1 MFKFIIRLSL
11 FTVLSLIFAMGL
23 DVMISK
29 GLLNIEDYKFQ
40 VYNDIFK
47 GDMNHE
53 VLIMGNS
60 RAFSHYNP
68 RIIDSI
74 CDIDS
79 YNIGIGGAPINVQIA
94 EYHCYKYHNTIPK
107 VIVLEV
113 DHITLFTLH
122 DVKTNYDPERFLPTV
137 YDSVMRKELKE
148 LGYGFWDL
156 FCPLYRY
163 FGNQMYIKK
172 GLIEFL
178 GIKHIV
184 MRPVYK
190 CFSPEKDI
198 LKGQDVKSLAS
209 SKAAF
214 NEEAVASFED
224 FLNECR
230 DDGVYVLLVS
240 SPLYIERT
248 RKEED
253 VEKLFCYYDS
263 IAQNYG
269 YDYLNY
275 TNDELCYDTINFAQ
289 TVHLNAEGADKFS
302 IKFAENLKSLHII
315 K

>member
-1 MFKFIIRLSL
+1 MYKFLIRLSL
-11 FTVLSLIFAMGL
+11 FAVLSLILAIGL

-29 GLLNIEDYKFQ
+29 GLLKIEDYKFQ
-40 VYNDIFK
+40 VYNDIFT
-47 GDMNHE
+47 GDMNHK
-53 VLIMGNS
+53 VLVMGNS

-113 DHITLFTLH
+113 DHITLFTLD

-148 LGYGFWDL
+148 LGYGFLDL

-172 GLIEFL
+172 G
-178 GIKHIV
+178 
-184 MRPVYK
+184 
-190 CFSPEKDI
+190 FSPEIDM
-198 LKGQDVKSLAS
+198 LKGQDVKSLAL
-209 SKAAF
+209 SKAVF
-214 NEEAVASFED
+214 DEEAVATFED
-224 FLNECR
+224 FLIECR
-230 DDGVYVLLVS
+230 ADGVYVLLVT

-248 RKEED
+248 RKVED

-269 YDYLNY
+269 YEYFNY

-302 IKFAENLKSLHII
+302 IKFAETLKSLQII